1 MKNSK
6 LNIIVLMSD
15 SLRPDYLG
23 CYGNPRAKTPNIDK
37 LAREGILFEH
47 VVAEQPITVPA
58 RNAYSLGMYTFPW
71 LGWEPLPDNFPI
83 LQKIL
88 AREGYTTALIG
99 DMGPPFKPEFKFC
112 VHFQHVI
119 FLRRKL
125 EEKKLEG
132 AERLFS
138 WDKYH
143 KEYTHPKEREGY
155 LKGHVIRSG
164 PSKDG
169 GERAV
174 TEASLKWLE
183 EHRNEKFFLWVD
195 YLCPHEPWDPP
206 EKYFR
211 MYAAQEKYSGPRIS
225 LPRGHDKFDW
235 TPEELD
241 HIRNLYQGDVSLI
254 DEYIGKFLSGLAE
267 LGLDNNTIV
276 ALISDHGVPLGERDG
291 IVRKVRPILN
301 REQVEVVQILRMP
314 DGPKGKRIS
323 ALCQN
328 FDLTTTLLSLIGV
341 NAPETMEGK
350 DLSSLIENEE
360 KIIRDK
366 VFCGW
371 KGRFGLFFPVS
382 VRTEE
387 WVYIRYPEQIRR
399 RYPREKEN
407 ELYNISKDPWEQNNL
422 IHEEKEI
429 AEKLDSM
436 IDEFLRQERLRIS
449 KLSKQ

>member
-1 MKNSK
+1 MKSSK

-15 SLRPDYLG
+15 SLRSDYLG

-71 LGWEPLPDNFPI
+71 LGWEPLPDSFPL
-83 LQKIL
+83 LQEIL

-99 DMGPPFKPEFKFC
+99 DMGPPFRPEYKFC
-112 VHFQHVI
+112 THFQHVI

-125 EEKKLEG
+125 EGKELEEAEK
-132 AERLFS
+132 LFS

-143 KEYTHPKEREGY
+143 KEYTHPREREGY

-164 PSKDG
+164 PSKDW

-174 TEASLKWLE
+174 TETSLKWLE

-206 EKYFR
+206 EKYLQ
-211 MYAAQEKYSGPRIS
+211 MYATQDKYSGPRIS
-225 LPRGHDKFDW
+225 LPRGWDKFDW
-235 TPEELD
+235 TREELN

-254 DEYIGKFLSGLAE
+254 DEYIGKFLSGIAE

-276 ALISDHGVPLGERDG
+276 ALISDHGEPLGERNG

-301 REQVEVVQILRMP
+301 REQVEVVQILRIP
-314 DGPKGKRIS
+314 NGPKGKRIS

-341 NAPETMEGK
+341 NTPKTMEGK
-350 DLSSLIENEE
+350 DLSNVIEGEE
-360 KIIRDK
+360 KMIRDK
-366 VFCGW
+366 AFCGW
-371 KGRFGLFFPVS
+371 RGRRTLSFPIS

-387 WVYIRYPEQIRR
+387 WAYIRYPEHIRR
-399 RYPREKEN
+399 RYPGEKEN

-422 IHEEKEI
+422 IHKEKEI
-429 AEKLDSM
+429 AEKFNSL
-436 IDEFLRQERLRIS
+436 IDEFLRQQRIKS
-449 KLSKQ
+449 DS